1 MTVLQALA
9 AQFGALAHDEVPD
22 DVRRAARHCILD
34 WYGCAI
40 AGQDEPLA
48 TILRDELL
56 DGVTGGPCHIVGR
69 QATAALLDAALV
81 NGAAGHALDFDDT
94 NLTMSGHPTVPV
106 LPAVLALA
114 DVLGSSGRDVV
125 TALVAGTEVE
135 VRLNLVLGGSH
146 YARGW
151 HTTGTLGVVGAA
163 AACARLMGLPT
174 DVTATALA
182 LAVTQAG
189 GLKASFGTMA
199 KPLHAGRAA
208 ADGLLAARLAAR
220 GFTGNPSIVEHAQGL
235 VRATLDQAAIARP
248 LPADAAGRWFTA
260 ETHFK
265 FHAAC
270 YGTHA
275 AINSALALVGAGLVA
290 DDIREV
296 RITVTPS
303 LLDVCGIDRP
313 VSGLEGKFS
322 LRAAT
327 ALALLG
333 ESTAD
338 LTQFSDARMAAADV
352 VGMIDRITV
361 VGDDAQP
368 LPVTTVAVS
377 TTDGTVREEHDD
389 TSVRRHDLDQEWDAL
404 VAKFHALVDTRIGV
418 GAADE
423 HVARI
428 ANLDTDPTPD
438 RARADRVGGRSV
450 S

>member
-1 MTVLQALA
+1 MTVLQRLA
-9 AQFGALAHDEVPD
+9 DDFGGLGHDDIPAA
-22 DVRRAARHCILD
+22 VRRAARHCILD

-48 TILRDELL
+48 EMLRDELL
-56 DGVTGGPCHIVGR
+56 DGSGGPCRIVGR
-69 QATAALLDAALV
+69 GAAAALLDAAPV

-114 DVLGSSGRDVV
+114 DVLGASGREIV
-125 TALVAGTEVE
+125 TALIVGTEVE
-135 VRLNLVLGGSH
+135 TRLNVVLGADH
-146 YARGW
+146 YHRGW

-163 AACARLMGLPT
+163 AACSRLMGLST
-174 DVTATALA
+174 EVTTIALA
-182 LAVTQAG
+182 LAVTQAS

-220 GFTGNPSIVEHAQGL
+220 GFTGNPEIVEHAQGL
-235 VRATLDQAAIARP
+235 VNATLSGGASARDV
-248 LPADAAGRWFTA
+248 DAAGRWYTA

-275 AINSALALVGAGLVA
+275 AINSALALVGDGLSAGDIDGVTVA
-290 DDIREV
+290 
-296 RITVTPS
+296 VTPS
-303 LLDVCGIDRP
+303 LLNVCGIDRP
-313 VSGLEGKFS
+313 VTGLQGKFS

-327 ALALLG
+327 ALTLLG

-338 LTQFSDARMAAADV
+338 LTQYSDARMAAPGL

-368 LPVTTVAVS
+368 MPVTTVRVA
-377 TTDGTVREEHDD
+377 TTDGAVREASSDS
-389 TSVRRHDLDQEWDAL
+389 SVRVHDRDEEWDAL
-404 VAKFHALVDTRIGV
+404 VAKFHTLVDLRIGAAEAERIV
-418 GAADE
+418 GCVAELDEAPALLAA
-423 HVARI
+423 AG
-428 ANLDTDPTPD
+428 A
-438 RARADRVGGRSV
+438 
-450 S
+450 

>member
-1 MTVLQALA
+1 MSTTMSVLEELA
-9 AQFGALAHDEVPD
+9 TTYGAIDHEDIPA

-34 WYGCAI
+34 WIGCAI

-48 TILRDELL
+48 EILRAELV
-56 DGVTGGPCHIVGR
+56 DGAGPCRLVGR
-69 QATAALLDAALV
+69 RETAALLDAALV

-114 DVLGSSGRDVV
+114 DVLGSSGREIV
-125 TALVAGTEVE
+125 TALVVGTEVE
-135 VRLNLVLGGSH
+135 VRLNLVLGGGH

-163 AACARLMGLPT
+163 AACSRLMGLSPER
-174 DVTATALA
+174 TAMASA

-189 GLKASFGTMA
+189 GLKSSFGTMA

-220 GFTGNPSIVEHAQGL
+220 GFTGNPAIIEAAQGM
-235 VRATLDQAAIARP
+235 VTATLSDGSIARS
-248 LPADAAGRWFTA
+248 LDDVAGRWFTT

-275 AINSALALVGAGLVA
+275 AINSALQLVGAGLA
-290 DDIREV
+290 AGEIGQV
-296 RITVTPS
+296 RVVVTPS

-313 VSGLEGKFS
+313 VTGLQGKFS

-327 ALALLG
+327 ALTLLG

-338 LTQFSDARMAAADV
+338 LTQYSDARMAAPDLL
-352 VGMIDRITV
+352 GMIDRITV

-368 LPVTTVAVS
+368 MPVTTVSVS
-377 TTDGTVREEHDD
+377 TTDGATREASSDS
-389 TSVRRHDLDQEWDAL
+389 SVRVHDRDQEWDAL
-404 VAKFHALVDTRIGV
+404 VAKFHTLVDPRIGAEAERIV
-418 GAADE
+418 GCVAGLDEAPALLAA
-423 HVARI
+423 AG
-428 ANLDTDPTPD
+428 A
-438 RARADRVGGRSV
+438 
-450 S
+450 

>member
-1 MTVLQALA
+1 MTSLEELA
-9 AQFGALAHDEVPD
+9 GQFGALDHDSIPA

-48 TILRDELL
+48 AILRDELL
-56 DGVTGGPCHIVGR
+56 DGVSGPSGGPCRIVGR
-69 QATAALLDAALV
+69 PVTTSLLNAALI

-114 DVLGSSGRDVV
+114 DVLGSPGRDVV
-125 TALVAGTEVE
+125 TALVVGTEVE

-146 YARGW
+146 YDRGW

-163 AACARLMGLPT
+163 AACARLMSLPA

-182 LAVTQAG
+182 LAVTQAS

-220 GFTGNPSIVEHAQGL
+220 GFTGNPAIVSHPQGL
-235 VRATLDQAAIARP
+235 VAATLDAGAVARP
-248 LPADAAGRWFTA
+248 LDGADGAGGRWFTA

-275 AINSALALVGAGLVA
+275 AINSALTLVRDGLQPSS
-290 DDIREV
+290 IRDV

-303 LLDVCGIDRP
+303 LLNVCGIDRP
-313 VSGLEGKFS
+313 VTGLEGKFS

-327 ALALLG
+327 ALTLLG

-338 LTQFSDARMAAADV
+338 LTQYSDERMAAPDL
-352 VGMIDRITV
+352 VGMIDRTTV
-361 VGDDAQP
+361 VGDEAQP
-368 LPVTTVAVS
+368 MPVTTVRVT
-377 TTDGTVREEHDD
+377 TTDGDVREAAYDS
-389 TSVRRHDLDQEWDAL
+389 SVRRHDLDEEWDAL
-404 VAKFHALVDTRIGV
+404 VAKFHALVDGRIGRGEADALV
-418 GAADE
+418 EHITALDAPAPAA
-423 HVARI
+423 R
-428 ANLDTDPTPD
+428 
-438 RARADRVGGRSV
+438 
-450 S
+450 

>member
-1 MTVLQALA
+1 MNVLQQLTE
-9 AQFGALAHDEVPD
+9 QFGAIDHDDIPPD
-22 DVRRAARHCILD
+22 VCRAARHSILD
-34 WYGCAI
+34 WFGCAI

-48 TILRDELL
+48 AILRDELL
-56 DGVTGGPCHIVGR
+56 DGSRGPCRIVGR
-69 QATAALLDAALV
+69 DDTTTPLNAALI

-114 DVLGSSGRDVV
+114 DVLGSSGRQVV

-135 VRLNLVLGGSH
+135 ARLALIVGGTH
-146 YARGW
+146 YHRGW

-163 AACARLMGLPT
+163 MACARLMNLAAPQ
-174 DVTATALA
+174 TATALA

-189 GLKASFGTMA
+189 GLKASFGTMG

-220 GFTGNPSIVEHAQGL
+220 GFTGNPGIVEHAQGL
-235 VRATLDQAAIARP
+235 VAATLTDGATPRA
-248 LPADAAGRWFTA
+248 LDTTDRWFTA

-275 AINSALALVGAGLVA
+275 AINSALALIGDGLTAG
-290 DDIREV
+290 DIGDV
-296 RITVTPS
+296 TVVVTPS
-303 LLDVCGIDRP
+303 LLNVCGIDRP
-313 VSGLEGKFS
+313 TTGLEGKFS

-338 LTQFSDARMAAADV
+338 LTQYSDERMAAADL
-352 VGMIDRITV
+352 VGMVDRVTV
-361 VGDDAQP
+361 VGDAAQP
-368 LPVTTVAVS
+368 LAVTTVAV
-377 TTDGTVREEHDD
+377 TTIDGAVREASYD
-389 TSVRRHDLDQEWDAL
+389 SSLRRHDLDEEWDAL
-404 VAKFHALVDTRIGV
+404 VTKFHALVDRRIGV
-418 GAADE
+418 AAADRIVDE
-423 HVARI
+423 VAGI
-428 ANLDTDPTPD
+428 EDALT
-438 RARADRVGGRSV
+438 V